1 MLRVPWPGLPMAAL
15 LVSLPVA
22 GALVAGCAGDSDA
35 GARRPRQAV
44 KPLTSVP
51 WSSFTYPSACFTT
64 GSPQPVPVHD
74 DKATGPDGIITM
86 NVAPPVFGDVNGDG
100 VADAAITYRCIGAN
114 ASPDTLLVYVATAAG
129 PRLAAT
135 LLRGQ
140 EIYVRQVRP
149 TGDGLTVTGL
159 GYSANAPH
167 CCPDENVRL
176 DYRWSGGQLVLDGEQ
191 RTPRPQS

>member
-1 MLRVPWPGLPMAAL
+1 MVAL
-15 LVSLPVA
+15 LVSLPVV
-22 GALVAGCAGDSDA
+22 GALAIGCASDSDA
-35 GARRPRQAV
+35 GARSNGRAA
-44 KPLTSVP
+44 KPLTSVG

-64 GSPQPVPVHD
+64 GSPEPVPVRG

-100 VADAAITYRCIGAN
+100 VPDAAITYRCIGAN
-114 ASPDTLLVYVATAAG
+114 ASPDTLLVYVATEGG

-140 EIYVRQVRP
+140 EIYVQQIRP
-149 TGDGLTVTGL
+149 TGNGLTVTGI
-159 GYSANAPH
+159 GYSAGAPH

-176 DYRWSGGQLVLDGEQ
+176 DYRWSHGGLVLDRQQ